1 MHIYL
6 FVLYLPNVIFLPIS
20 QSRLLNM
27 IRFYS
32 YIKLLLIFLILFGFI
47 SIFTIFYTLWR
58 YSPELPSYDSI
69 IKYKPNLSSRVYS
82 SDGLLLK
89 SFYTEER
96 IFIPENRIPE
106 IVKFAFLSSED
117 KNFYKHYGIDLFAI
131 SRAFFTNIINTYS
144 DKRVVGA
151 STITQQVV
159 KNLLLSNELSYTR
172 KIKEIILA
180 IRIENILDKSSILE
194 LYLND
199 IYLGFGSYGIGS
211 ASLNYFNKSIYDL
224 ELHEIAFLAALPK
237 APNNY
242 NPKTNYIRAI
252 DRRNWVIDR
261 MYANGYIK
269 IEDLKYKNKPLEIY
283 KRNDT
288 KYSDA
293 DYYFE
298 EIRKELYSTFGKQ
311 RLYSDGLIIKTA
323 LDSSIQES
331 ANISLI
337 EGLVEYEKRHGWH
350 GLIENTTLDN
360 FLTKKNDYIKINP
373 FYPNWDVVIIE
384 KIYKNKLEVFNQS
397 NKLLKIDLNNEN
409 NNWLL
414 KENFKKGDVIYV
426 SKINNTIV
434 INQEPKV
441 NGAII
446 VLDPHNGDI
455 LALSGGYSFSK
466 SEFNRAT
473 QAKRQP
479 GSAFKPIVYLAALNE
494 GYSPSTLILDAP
506 YVVDQGPGLPKWK
519 PSNYTDE
526 FYGLTTM
533 RTGIEKSRNLMTVRL
548 ANRIGMNKILKMANT
563 FDIDE
568 GFDDNLSMSL
578 GSGVITLR
586 DLTNAY
592 AIIANGGK
600 KVKPKLITS
609 IYSKDGK
616 KIYDTRLKKCTD
628 CKVDEFSLEI
638 NPPNLDENK
647 QIVIDPRLAYQITSM
662 MEGVIKRGTAKK
674 LQELEVPIAG
684 KTGTTNQNKDAWFI
698 GYTPDLVIG
707 VYVGYDQPK
716 SLGYK
721 QTGSSVAVPIF
732 NKFAKKIK
740 INKNKK
746 PFRIPSGI
754 SFVRID
760 PSSGKVSN
768 TKGAISEPFILGS
781 EPYSNNINIIDG
793 LENFNNNS
801 ISGTGGLLE

>member
-1 MHIYL
+1 MTKL
-6 FVLYLPNVIFLPIS
+6 FN
-20 QSRLLNM
+20 
-27 IRFYS
+27 
-32 YIKLLLIFLILFGFI
+32 YIKLLLISLFIFGFI
-47 SIFTIFYTLWR
+47 SIFILFYTLWR
-58 YSPELPSYDSI
+58 YSSELPSYEKI
-69 IKYKPNLSSRVYS
+69 VEYKPNLSSRIYS
-82 SDGLLLK
+82 SDGFLLK

-96 IFIPENRIPE
+96 IFIPENRIPK
-106 IVKFAFLSSED
+106 IIKDAFLASED
-117 KNFYKHYGIDLFAI
+117 KNFYNHYGLDIIAI
-131 SRAFFTNIINTYS
+131 LRAFFTNIININS
-144 DKRVVGA
+144 NKRVVGA

-159 KNLLLSNELSYTR
+159 KNLLLSNELSYSR

-180 IRIENILDKSSILE
+180 IRIENILDKDEILE

-199 IYLGFGSYGIGS
+199 IYLGYGSYGIGS

-242 NPKTNYIRAI
+242 NPKKNYLKAL

-261 MYANGYIK
+261 MYSNEFIK
-269 IEDLKYKNKPLEIY
+269 TADLKYKNKPLEVY
-283 KRNDT
+283 KRNDI
-288 KYSDA
+288 KFLEA
-293 DYYFE
+293 DYFYE
-298 EIRKELYSTFGKQ
+298 EIRKQLFKKYGKDKLYSE
-311 RLYSDGLIIKTA
+311 GLIIKTA
-323 LDSSIQES
+323 LDSNIQKN
-331 ANISLI
+331 ANLSLI
-337 EGLVEYEKRHGWH
+337 EGLIEYEKKQGWN
-350 GLIENTTLDN
+350 GLVDNTTFKN
-360 FLTKKNDYIKINP
+360 FKNKENYYNNKNP
-373 FYPNWDVVIIE
+373 FFPKWETVIIDQVHE
-384 KIYKNKLEVFNQS
+384 KKIEVLKFDKNKI
-397 NKLLKIDLNNEN
+397 KIDLNDKF

-414 KENFKKGDVIYV
+414 NEKFKKGDVIYIE
-426 SKINNTIV
+426 KKKNTYT

-446 VLDPHNGDI
+446 VLDPYSGDI
-455 LALSGGYSFSK
+455 LALSGGYSFKK
-466 SEFNRAT
+466 SEFNRAI

-548 ANRIGMNKILKMANT
+548 ANRIGMEKIINMANN
-563 FDIDE
+563 FNIKE
-568 GFDDNLSMSL
+568 GLDTNLSMSL
-578 GSGVITLR
+578 GSGVLTLME
-586 DLTNAY
+586 LTNAY

-600 KVKPKLITS
+600 KIEPKLITS
-609 IYSKDGK
+609 IYSKEGK
-616 KIYDTRLKKCTD
+616 KIYDTRLKKCFD
-628 CKVDEFSLEI
+628 CRIETILSKNEI
-638 NPPNLDENK
+638 PNLDEIKN
-647 QIVIDPRLAYQITSM
+647 VILDPRLAYQITSM
-662 MEGVIKRGTAKK
+662 MEGVIQRGTAKNLK
-674 LQELEVPIAG
+674 DLNVPIAG

-716 SLGYK
+716 TLGYK

-732 NKFAKKIK
+732 KNLAQKIK

-760 PSSGKVSN
+760 PYSGAVSN
-768 TKGAISEPFILGS
+768 QQGSIVEPFILGS
-781 EPYSNNINIIDG
+781 EPYSDKINIIDG

-801 ISGTGGLLE
+801 ISGTGGLLR

>member
-1 MHIYL
+1 
-6 FVLYLPNVIFLPIS
+6 
-20 QSRLLNM
+20 M
-27 IRFYS
+27 INFFK
-32 YIKLLLIFLILFGFI
+32 YIKLFLVFLFIFGFI

-69 IKYKPNLSSRVYS
+69 VKYKPNLSSRIYS
-82 SDGLLLK
+82 SDGFLLK

-96 IFIPENRIPE
+96 IFIPVNRIPQN
-106 IVKFAFLSSED
+106 IINAFIASED
-117 KNFYKHYGIDLFAI
+117 KNFYDHYGIDIFAI
-131 SRAFFTNIINTYS
+131 FRAFLTNITNMNS
-144 DKRVVGA
+144 NKRVVGA

-159 KNLLLSNELSYTR
+159 KNLLLNNELSYSR

-180 IRIENILDKSSILE
+180 IRIENILDKGDILE

-199 IYLGFGSYGIGS
+199 IYLGYGSYGIGS

-242 NPKTNYIRAI
+242 NPKTNYFRAI

-261 MYANGYIK
+261 MYANGFIK
-269 IEDLKYKNKPLEIY
+269 RENLEYKNKPLEIY
-283 KRNDT
+283 QRFDIEF
-288 KYSDA
+288 SDA
-293 DYYFE
+293 DYFYE
-298 EIRKELYSTFGKQ
+298 EIRKELFRKFGKEK
-311 RLYSDGLIIKTA
+311 LYSEGLIIKTA
-323 LDSSIQES
+323 LDSNIQKS
-331 ANISLI
+331 ANLSLI
-337 EGLVEYEKRHGWH
+337 EGLLEYEKRQGWD
-350 GLIENTTLDN
+350 GLIENTTFDN
-360 FLTKKNDYIKINP
+360 FFNKKSFYNEINP
-373 FYPNWDVVIIE
+373 FFPKWETVIVN
-384 KIYKNKLEVFNQS
+384 KVFHNKLEVFNL
-397 NKLLKIDLNNEN
+397 NKIKINIDLDNDF
-409 NNWLL
+409 NNWLSN
-414 KENFKKGDVIYV
+414 EIFIQGDVIYIE
-426 SKINNTIV
+426 KRNNNFV

-446 VLDPHNGDI
+446 VLDPYSGDI
-455 LALSGGYSFSK
+455 LALSGGYSFKK
-466 SEFNRAT
+466 SEFNRVT

-506 YVVDQGPGLPKWK
+506 YVVDQGEGLPKWK

-548 ANRIGMNKILKMANT
+548 ANRIGMEKILSMADN
-563 FDIDE
+563 FDINE
-568 GFDDNLSMSL
+568 GLDNNLSMSL
-578 GSGVITLR
+578 GSGVITLL
-586 DLTNAY
+586 DLSKAY

-600 KVKPKLITS
+600 KIEPKLITS

-616 KIYDTRLKKCTD
+616 KIYDTRLKKCFD
-628 CKVDEFSLEI
+628 CRIDKILLKNEI
-638 NPPNLDENK
+638 PNLVEDKN
-647 QIVIDPRLAYQITSM
+647 IVVDPRLTYQITSM
-662 MEGVIKRGTAKK
+662 MEGVIERGTAKK
-674 LQELEVPIAG
+674 LKDLNVPIAG
-684 KTGTTNQNKDAWFI
+684 KTGTTNKNKDAWFI

-732 NKFAKKIK
+732 KKFATKIK

-760 PSSGKVSN
+760 PNSGIVSN
-768 TKGAISEPFILGS
+768 QQGSIVEPFILGS
-781 EPYSNNINIIDG
+781 EPYSDNINVIDG
-793 LENFNNNS
+793 LENFNSNS

>member
-1 MHIYL
+1 
-6 FVLYLPNVIFLPIS
+6 
-20 QSRLLNM
+20 M
-27 IRFYS
+27 IRFYR
-32 YIKLLLIFLILFGFI
+32 YIKLLLIFLISFLFV
-47 SIFTIFYTLWR
+47 SIFIIFYTLWQ
-58 YSPELPSYDSI
+58 YSPELPSYESI
-69 IKYKPNLSSRVYS
+69 IKYKPNLSSRIYS
-82 SDGLLLK
+82 SDGMLLK
-89 SFYTEER
+89 SYFTQER
-96 IFIPENRIPE
+96 IFVPENRIPE
-106 IVKFAFLSSED
+106 NVKFAFLSSED
-117 KNFYKHYGIDLFAI
+117 KNFYNHYGIDLSAI
-131 SRAFFTNIINTYS
+131 SRAFLTNLLNLYS

-159 KNLLLSNELSYTR
+159 KNLLLTNELSYSR

-180 IRIENILDKSSILE
+180 LRIENILDKNSILE

-199 IYLGFGSYGIGS
+199 IYLGFGSYGIAT

-224 ELHEIAFLAALPK
+224 DLHEVAFLAALPK

-242 NPKTNYIRAI
+242 NPKKNYLKAI

-261 MYANGYIK
+261 MYANGF
-269 IEDLKYKNKPLEIY
+269 IEKKDLSYKEKPLEIY
-283 KRNDT
+283 TRNDL
-288 KYSDA
+288 KFLDA
-293 DYYFE
+293 DYFYE
-298 EIRKELYSTFGKQ
+298 EIRKELYSKFGKEK
-311 RLYSDGLIIKTA
+311 LYSEGLVIKTA
-323 LDSSIQES
+323 LDSTLQQY
-331 ANISLI
+331 ANLSLI
-337 EGLVEYEKRHGWH
+337 EGLIEYEKKIGWH
-350 GLIENTTLDN
+350 GVIENTTLEK
-360 FLTKKNDYIKINP
+360 FIKKTEY
-373 FYPNWDVVIIE
+373 
-384 KIYKNKLEVFNQS
+384 YKNKNPFISNWETVIIDKVYKNKIEVINNS
-397 NKLLKIDLNNEN
+397 DLNININ
-409 NNWLL
+409 LSNQYNSWLL
-414 KENFKKGDVIYV
+414 KEKFNKGDVIYIE
-426 SKINNTIV
+426 KKENTFI
-434 INQEPKV
+434 INQEPIV

-446 VLDPHNGDI
+446 VLDPFNGDI
-455 LALSGGYSFSK
+455 LALSGGYSFNK

-479 GSAFKPIVYLAALNE
+479 GSAFKPIVYLAALNA

-548 ANRIGMNKILKMANT
+548 ANRIGMDKVLSMANNL
-563 FDIDE
+563 DINN
-568 GFDDNLSMSL
+568 GFDDKLSMSL
-578 GSGVITLR
+578 GSGLITLR

-600 KVKPKLITS
+600 KIEPKFITS

-616 KIYDTRLKKCTD
+616 KIYNNRLKKCVE
-628 CKVDEFSLEI
+628 CKIYKFESEI
-638 NPPNLDENK
+638 KIPKLNEDKN
-647 QIVIDPRLAYQITSM
+647 IVIDPRFAYQITSM

-674 LQELEVPIAG
+674 LKELDVPIAG
-684 KTGTTNQNKDAWFI
+684 KTGTTNKNKDAWFI
-698 GYTPDLVIG
+698 GYSPDLVIG
-707 VYVGYDQPK
+707 VFVGYDQPK

-732 NKFAKKIK
+732 KKFAQKIK

-760 PSSGKVSN
+760 PKSGAVSN
-768 TKGAISEPFILGS
+768 QQGSIVEPFVIGS
-781 EPYSNNINIIDG
+781 EPYSDNVNIIDG

>member
-1 MHIYL
+1 
-6 FVLYLPNVIFLPIS
+6 
-20 QSRLLNM
+20 M
-27 IRFYS
+27 INFFK
-32 YIKLLLIFLILFGFI
+32 YIKLFLVFLFIFGFI

-69 IKYKPNLSSRVYS
+69 LKYKPNLSSRIYS
-82 SDGLLLK
+82 SDGFLLK

-96 IFIPENRIPE
+96 IFIPVNRIPQN
-106 IVKFAFLSSED
+106 IINAFIASED
-117 KNFYKHYGIDLFAI
+117 KNFYDHYGIDIFAI
-131 SRAFFTNIINTYS
+131 FRAFLTNITNMNS
-144 DKRVVGA
+144 NKRVVGA

-159 KNLLLSNELSYTR
+159 KNLLLNNELSYSR

-180 IRIENILDKSSILE
+180 IRIENILDKGDILE

-199 IYLGFGSYGIGS
+199 IYLGYGSYGIGS

-242 NPKTNYIRAI
+242 NPKTNYFRAI

-261 MYANGYIK
+261 MYANGFIK
-269 IEDLKYKNKPLEIY
+269 RENLEYKNKPLEIY
-283 KRNDT
+283 QRFDIEF
-288 KYSDA
+288 SDA
-293 DYYFE
+293 DYFYE
-298 EIRKELYSTFGKQ
+298 EIRKELFRKFGKEK
-311 RLYSDGLIIKTA
+311 LYSEGLIIKTA
-323 LDSSIQES
+323 LDSNIQKS
-331 ANISLI
+331 ANLSLI
-337 EGLVEYEKRHGWH
+337 EGLLEYEKRQGWD
-350 GLIENTTLDN
+350 GLIENTTFDN
-360 FLTKKNDYIKINP
+360 FFNKKSFYNEINP
-373 FYPNWDVVIIE
+373 FFPKWETVIVN
-384 KIYKNKLEVFNQS
+384 KVFHNKLEVFNL
-397 NKLLKIDLNNEN
+397 NKIKINIDLDNDF
-409 NNWLL
+409 NNWLSN
-414 KENFKKGDVIYV
+414 EIFTQGDVIYIE
-426 SKINNTIV
+426 KRNNNFV

-446 VLDPHNGDI
+446 VLDPYSGDI
-455 LALSGGYSFSK
+455 LALSGGYSFKK
-466 SEFNRAT
+466 SEFNRVT

-506 YVVDQGPGLPKWK
+506 YVVDQGEGLPKWK

-548 ANRIGMNKILKMANT
+548 ANRIGMEKILSMADN
-563 FDIDE
+563 FDINE
-568 GFDDNLSMSL
+568 GLDNNLSMSL
-578 GSGVITLR
+578 GSGVITLL
-586 DLTNAY
+586 DLSKAY

-600 KVKPKLITS
+600 KIEPKLITS

-616 KIYDTRLKKCTD
+616 KIYDTRLKKCFD
-628 CKVDEFSLEI
+628 CRIDKILLKNEI
-638 NPPNLDENK
+638 PNLFEDKN
-647 QIVIDPRLAYQITSM
+647 IVVDPRLTYQITSM
-662 MEGVIKRGTAKK
+662 MEGVIERGTAKK
-674 LQELEVPIAG
+674 LKDLNVPIAG
-684 KTGTTNQNKDAWFI
+684 KTGTTNKNKDAWFI

-732 NKFAKKIK
+732 KKFAKKIK

-760 PSSGKVSN
+760 PNSGIVSN
-768 TKGAISEPFILGS
+768 EQGSIVEPFILGS
-781 EPYSNNINIIDG
+781 EPYSDNINVIDG
-793 LENFNNNS
+793 LENFNSNS

>member
-1 MHIYL
+1 ML
-6 FVLYLPNVIFLPIS
+6 
-20 QSRLLNM
+20 
-27 IRFYS
+27 RFYN
-32 YIKLLLIFLILFGFI
+32 YIKLSLIFLILFGFI
-47 SIFTIFYTLWR
+47 VFFTIFYTLWR

-69 IKYKPNLSSRVYS
+69 IKYKPNLSSRIYS

-89 SFYTEER
+89 SFFTQER

-106 IVKFAFLSSED
+106 IIKFAFLSSED
-117 KNFYKHYGIDLFAI
+117 KNFYEHYGIDLIAI
-131 SRAFFTNIINTYS
+131 TRAFITNIINS
-144 DKRVVGA
+144 QSNRRVVGA

-159 KNLLLSNELSYTR
+159 KNLLLSNELSYSR
-172 KIKEIILA
+172 KIKEIILS
-180 IRIENILDKSSILE
+180 IRIENILDKQSILE

-199 IYLGFGSYGIGS
+199 IYLGNGSYGIGT
-211 ASLNYFNKSIYDL
+211 ASLNYFNKSVYDL
-224 ELHEIAFLAALPK
+224 ELHEIAYLAALPK

-242 NPKTNYIRAI
+242 NPKTNYDKAI

-261 MYANGYIK
+261 MYANGFINK
-269 IEDLKYKNKPLEIY
+269 DDLKYKKKPLEIY
-283 KRNDT
+283 KRKDV
-288 KYSDA
+288 KFSDA
-293 DYYFE
+293 DYFYE
-298 EIRKELYSTFGKQ
+298 EIRKELYSQFGRDK
-311 RLYSDGLIIKTA
+311 LYQDGLVIKTT
-323 LDSSIQES
+323 LDTSIQKS
-331 ANISLI
+331 ANESLI
-337 EGLVEYEKRHGWH
+337 EGLLEYEKKQGWH
-350 GLIENTTLDN
+350 GIIENTTIDN
-360 FLTKKNDYIKINP
+360 FLNNTKNYIKINP
-373 FYPNWDVVIIE
+373 FFPKWRSVIIDE
-384 KIYKNKLEVFNQS
+384 VYKDKIFVYDHTNTKIKINLS
-397 NKLLKIDLNNEN
+397 NEY

-414 KENFKKGDVIYV
+414 KVKFKKGDVIYIE
-426 SKINNTIV
+426 KRENFYI

-446 VLDPHNGDI
+446 VLDPFSGDI
-455 LALSGGYSFSK
+455 LALSGGYSFNK

-473 QAKRQP
+473 QAERQP

-526 FYGLTTM
+526 FFGLTTM

-548 ANRIGMNKILKMANT
+548 ANRIGMEKILTMANN
-563 FDIDE
+563 FNINKGLDK
-568 GFDDNLSMSL
+568 NLSMSL
-578 GSGVITLR
+578 GSGVITLK

-600 KVKPKLITS
+600 KIQPKLITS
-609 IYSKDGK
+609 IYSKNGK
-616 KIYDTRLKKCTD
+616 KIYDTRLKKCVE
-628 CKVDEFSLEI
+628 CKLNSISSEI
-638 NPPNLDENK
+638 KIPNLNEDKN
-647 QIVIDPRLAYQITSM
+647 IIIDPRLAYQITSM
-662 MEGVIKRGTAKK
+662 MEGVIQRGTAKK
-674 LQELEVPIAG
+674 LKELNVPIAG

-707 VYVGYDQPK
+707 VYVGYDKPK

-732 NKFAKKIK
+732 NNFAKKIK

-746 PFRIPSGI
+746 PFRVPSGI

-760 PSSGKVSN
+760 PNSGTVSN
-768 TKGAISEPFILGS
+768 KKSSISEPFILGS
-781 EPYSNNINIIDG
+781 EPYLGNINIIDG

>member
-1 MHIYL
+1 
-6 FVLYLPNVIFLPIS
+6 
-20 QSRLLNM
+20 M
-27 IRFYS
+27 IRILN
-32 YIKLLLIFLILFGFI
+32 YIKFLLILLFILTFV
-47 SIFTIFYTLWR
+47 SIFTIFYILWQ
-58 YSPELPSYDSI
+58 YSGELPSYENI
-69 IKYKPNLSSRVYS
+69 IKYKPNLSSRIYS

-96 IFIPENRIPE
+96 IFIPVERIPKN
-106 IVKFAFLSSED
+106 IKNAFLASED
-117 KNFYKHYGIDLFAI
+117 KNFYDHYGIDIIAI
-131 SRAFFTNIINTYS
+131 SRAFFTNIININS
-144 DKRVVGA
+144 NKRVVGA

-159 KNLLLSNELSYTR
+159 KNLLLSNELSYSR

-180 IRIENILDKSSILE
+180 IRIENILNKDDILE

-224 ELHEIAFLAALPK
+224 ELHEVAFLAALPK

-242 NPKTNYIRAI
+242 NPKKNYLRAL
-252 DRRNWVIDR
+252 DRRNWVIER
-261 MYANGYIK
+261 MYANKFIK
-269 IEDLKYKNKPLEIY
+269 KEDLQYKDKPLEVF
-283 KRNDT
+283 KRADVEF
-288 KYSDA
+288 SEA
-293 DYYFE
+293 DYYYE
-298 EIRKELYSTFGKQ
+298 EIRKELFNKLGKEK
-311 RLYSDGLIIKTA
+311 LYSEGLIIKTA
-323 LDSSIQES
+323 LDSSIQRS
-331 ANISLI
+331 ANQSLI
-337 EGLVEYEKRHGWH
+337 EGLILYEKKQGWN
-350 GLIENTTLDN
+350 GLIENTTLEN
-360 FLTKKNDYIKINP
+360 FLNKKDFYIEKNP
-373 FYPNWDVVIIE
+373 FYPKWETVIIND
-384 KIYKNKLEVFNQS
+384 KNKKKLEIF
-397 NKLLKIDLNNEN
+397 DLNRIKKEINLDNEL
-409 NNWLL
+409 NNWLGDV
-414 KENFKKGDVIYV
+414 NFNKGDVIYV
-426 SKINNTIV
+426 EKKKDNYI

-446 VLDPHNGDI
+446 VIDPYSGDI
-455 LALSGGYSFSK
+455 LALSGGYSFKK

-494 GYSPSTLILDAP
+494 GYSPATLILDAP

-548 ANRIGMNKILKMANT
+548 ANRIGMKKILNMANN
-563 FDIDE
+563 FNINE
-568 GFDDNLSMSL
+568 GLDTNLSMSL
-578 GSGVITLR
+578 GSGVVTLEE
-586 DLTNAY
+586 LTNAY

-600 KVKPKLITS
+600 KIEPKLITS

-616 KIYDTRLKKCTD
+616 KIYDTRLKKCFECRIETTLSKIKIPD
-628 CKVDEFSLEI
+628 LNEVKNI
-638 NPPNLDENK
+638 
-647 QIVIDPRLAYQITSM
+647 IIDPRIAYQITSM
-662 MEGVIKRGTAKK
+662 MEGVVERGTAKK
-674 LQELEVPIAG
+674 LKDLNVPIAG

-707 VYVGYDQPK
+707 VYVGFDEPK

-732 NKFAKKIK
+732 KNFAKKIK

-760 PSSGKVSN
+760 SKSGIVSDQ
-768 TKGAISEPFILGS
+768 KESIVEPFILGS
-781 EPYSNNINIIDG
+781 EPYSNNINVIDG
-793 LENFNNNS
+793 FENFNNNS
-801 ISGTGGLLE
+801 ISGTGGLL

>member
-1 MHIYL
+1 MNK
-6 FVLYLPNVIFLPIS
+6 LYG
-20 QSRLLNM
+20 
-27 IRFYS
+27 
-32 YIKLLLIFLILFGFI
+32 YIKFLLIFLSIIGFI

-58 YSPELPSYDSI
+58 YSAELPSYESI
-69 IKYKPNLSSRVYS
+69 ISYKPNLSSRIYS

-96 IFIPENRIPE
+96 IFIPENRIP
-106 IVKFAFLSSED
+106 INIKYAFLASED
-117 KNFYKHYGIDLFAI
+117 KNFYDHYGLDLIAI
-131 SRAFFTNIINTYS
+131 FRAFITNILNINS

-159 KNLLLSNELSYTR
+159 KNLLLSNELSYSR

-180 IRIENILDKSSILE
+180 IRIENILGKNDILE

-199 IYLGFGSYGIGS
+199 IYLGYGSYGIGS
-211 ASLNYFNKSIYDL
+211 ASLNYFNKSVYDL

-242 NPKTNYIRAI
+242 NPKKNYERAI

-261 MYANGYIK
+261 MYSNGFIK
-269 IEDLKYKNKPLEIY
+269 KEDLVFKNKPLEVYERINN
-283 KRNDT
+283 KF
-288 KYSDA
+288 SDA
-293 DYYFE
+293 DYFYE
-298 EIRKELYSTFGKQ
+298 EIRKELYIQFGKEK
-311 RLYSDGLIIKTA
+311 LYSDGLIIKTA
-323 LDSSIQES
+323 LDSKIQKS
-331 ANISLI
+331 ANLSLI
-337 EGLVEYEKRHGWH
+337 EGLIEYEKRQGWH
-350 GLIENTTLDN
+350 GLIENTTFDN
-360 FLTKKNDYIKINP
+360 FINKKNYYKKNNP
-373 FYPNWDVVIIE
+373 FFSEWEVVIIDKVYE
-384 KIYKNKLEVFNQS
+384 TKIDVYDLSKKKLI
-397 NKLLKIDLNNEN
+397 IDLNNQFN
-409 NNWLL
+409 KWLL
-414 KENFKKGDVIYV
+414 NEQFNKGDVIYI
-426 SKINNTIV
+426 KKENNYNV

-446 VLDPHNGDI
+446 VIDPYNGDI
-455 LALSGGYSFSK
+455 LALSGGYSFVK

-473 QAKRQP
+473 QARRQP

-494 GYSPSTLILDAP
+494 GYSPATLILDAP
-506 YVVDQGPGLPKWK
+506 YVIDQGPGLPKWK

-548 ANRIGMNKILKMANT
+548 ANRIGMQKILNMANNL
-563 FDIDE
+563 DISS
-568 GFDDNLSMSL
+568 GLDDKLSMSL
-578 GSGVITLR
+578 GSGVITLK

-600 KVKPKLITS
+600 KIKPKLITG

-616 KIYDTRLKKCTD
+616 KILDTRLKKCVD
-628 CKVDEFSLEI
+628 CNLNSISSKI
-638 NPPNLDENK
+638 KIPNLEEDK
-647 QIVIDPRLAYQITSM
+647 KIIIDPRLAYQITSM
-662 MEGVIKRGTAKK
+662 MEGVINRGTAKNLK
-674 LQELEVPIAG
+674 DLNVPIAG

-698 GYTPDLVIG
+698 GFTPDLVIG

-732 NKFAKKIK
+732 KKFAEKININKF
-740 INKNKK
+740 KK

-760 PSSGKVSN
+760 PNTGMISN
-768 TKGAISEPFILGS
+768 KKESISEPFVLGS
-781 EPYSNNINIIDG
+781 EPYSGTINIIDG

-801 ISGTGGLLE
+801 ISGTGGLLD